1 MKKVDDLGGP
11 VSLAARKKKTKTSAE
26 YRRKGRGKEAKNLE
40 GLRRRQQE
48 RRLYDETV
56 VKVCFLEHY

>member
-1 MKKVDDLGGP
+1 LEAQCRWLP
-11 VSLAARKKKTKTSAE
+11 EKKTKTSAE